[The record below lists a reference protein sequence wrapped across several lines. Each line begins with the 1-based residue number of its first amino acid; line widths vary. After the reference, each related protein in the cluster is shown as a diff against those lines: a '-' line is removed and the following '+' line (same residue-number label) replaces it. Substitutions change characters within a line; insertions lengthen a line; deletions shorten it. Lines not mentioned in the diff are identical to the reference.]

1 MVKLAVT
8 GAAGRMGSLIGKL
21 ALEDKELKLV
31 GVTERPDSDLIG
43 EEFASG
49 VKFYSSISEIPEKPD
64 VVIDFTTPEAT
75 EKLLKEAK
83 ELKVALVIGTTGLTE
98 GQKKLIEE
106 TAKSVPIVFSPNMSL
121 GVNLLFKLVE
131 EAAKALKDKGYDV
144 EIFEIHHRFKKD
156 APSGT
161 AVKLAEIVA
170 ENLGVDLEKS
180 AVYGRKG
187 IVGERKPDEIGVLS
201 ARMGDVVGDHTVY
214 FATLGERIE
223 LTHRATSR
231 ETFARGALTAAKWV
245 ADKEAGLYTMFDVLG
260 I

>member
-43 EEFASG
+43 KEFASG

-98 GQKKLIEE
+98 EQKKLIEE

-144 EIFEIHHRFKKD
+144 EILRFTT
-156 APSGT
+156 G
-161 AVKLAEIVA
+161 L
-170 ENLGVDLEKS
+170 
-180 AVYGRKG
+180 RK
-187 IVGERKPDEIGVLS
+187 
-201 ARMGDVVGDHTVY
+201 
-214 FATLGERIE
+214 TLLQE
-223 LTHRATSR
+223 LP
-231 ETFARGALTAAKWV
+231 
-245 ADKEAGLYTMFDVLG
+245 
-260 I
+260 

>member
-1 MVKLAVT
+1 
-8 GAAGRMGSLIGKL
+8 
-21 ALEDKELKLV
+21 
-31 GVTERPDSDLIG
+31 
-43 EEFASG
+43 
-49 VKFYSSISEIPEKPD
+49 
-64 VVIDFTTPEAT
+64 
-75 EKLLKEAK
+75 
-83 ELKVALVIGTTGLTE
+83 
-98 GQKKLIEE
+98 
-106 TAKSVPIVFSPNMSL
+106 MSL

>member
-21 ALEDKELKLV
+21 ALEDKEFKLV
-31 GVTERPDSDLIG
+31 GVTERPDSELIG
-43 EEFASG
+43 KEFSPG
-49 VKFYSSISEIPEKPD
+49 VKFYPSISEIPERPD

-83 ELKVALVIGTTGLTE
+83 ELGVALVIGTTGLTE
-98 GQKKLIEE
+98 KQKKLIEE
-106 TAKSVPIVFSPNMSL
+106 TAKYVPIVFSPNMSL
-121 GVNLLFKLVE
+121 GVNLLFKLVS

-187 IVGERKPDEIGVLS
+187 IVGERKPDEIGIFS

-214 FATLGERIE
+214 FATLGERLE

-245 ADKEAGLYTMFDVLG
+245 AGKRAGLYTMFDVLG

>member
-43 EEFASG
+43 EEFAPG
-49 VKFYSSISEIPEKPD
+49 VKFYPSISEIPEKPD

-98 GQKKLIEE
+98 EQKKLIEE
-106 TAKSVPIVFSPNMSL
+106 TAKKVPIVFSPNMSL

-170 ENLGVDLEKS
+170 DVLEVDLEKS

-201 ARMGDVVGDHTVY
+201 ARMGDVVGDHTVF